1 MGDGWIIYPQE
12 NPDKTEYV
20 HEKDALLPD
29 ISYERFME
37 DFKNENVPRNMFEFK
52 KFFRIR
58 MRQQMEFAKDNFEYC
73 AEEMLRK
80 MFPEQYREEK
90 RYNGKRVYTLAD
102 SSLLKIGDYVDDK
115 WVEDV
120 RDALPPAYCTS
131 EIVQLGEPYT
141 SALNL
146 ETGEY
151 ESIYATYR
159 KITDGIWEYCGHHF
173 KGKTE

>member
-20 HEKDALLPD
+20 HEKDTLLPD

-37 DFKNENVPRNMFEFK
+37 DFKNENVPRNMFEFR
-52 KFFRIR
+52 KFFKRR
-58 MRQQMEFAKDNFEYC
+58 MNMQIEYAKDNFEYC

-80 MFPEQYREEK
+80 MFPELYKEEK
-90 RYNGKRVYTLAD
+90 LYNGKRIYSLSDAT
-102 SSLLKIGDYVDDK
+102 LLKIGDYVDDK
-115 WVEDV
+115 WVNNV
-120 RDALPPAYCTS
+120 RDILPPAYCTS
-131 EIVQLGEPYT
+131 EIVQLGEPY
-141 SALNL
+141 SFELNQ
-146 ETGEY
+146 ETGKY

-173 KGKTE
+173 KGRIE